1 MNQHQLPSHIVGLAK
16 VVPPLSR
23 RGFVSSSA
31 AVAAGY
37 TLAASPVR
45 ADVIHILIPTR
56 PKLARRLSAPRFHPR
71 HT

>member
-1 MNQHQLPSHIVGLAK
+1 MNQHQLPSHTSDLPKSCRRCHGVASCR
-16 VVPPLSR
+16 VPPR
-23 RGFVSSSA
+23 P
-31 AVAAGY
+31 AAGY